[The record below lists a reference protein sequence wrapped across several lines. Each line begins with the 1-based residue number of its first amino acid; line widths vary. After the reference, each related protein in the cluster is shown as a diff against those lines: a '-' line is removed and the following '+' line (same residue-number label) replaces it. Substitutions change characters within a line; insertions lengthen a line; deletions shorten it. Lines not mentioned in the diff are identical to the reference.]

1 MPSFLILKPSH
12 NTNFSPFL
20 CSAILD
26 LTAGRDTQD
35 DIFIHLPW
43 SPNDSAIILNNVTMP
58 GFLMA
63 FLWGSLL
70 IGLLFMFDEPL
81 RINNSCDE
89 GETEKTKKKGQ
100 NGPSKAG
107 HVNSCVALVRVIFSN
122 SAFLVSVS
130 PFLKKYAFF
139 HVFNARFHVFR
150 CDRSLCIYLGSL
162 SCREKC

>member
-1 MPSFLILKPSH
+1 M
-12 NTNFSPFL
+12 
-20 CSAILD
+20 
-26 LTAGRDTQD
+26 TAGRDTQD

-70 IGLLFMFDEPL
+70 IGLIFIFDEPL
-81 RINNSCDE
+81 RINSSDE
-89 GETEKTKKKGQ
+89 SETEKSERKEQ

-130 PFLKKYAFF
+130 PPFLKYYAFACML
-139 HVFNARFHVFR
+139 NARFHVFQ
-150 CDRSLCIYLGSL
+150 CDRSLCIYLGSS
-162 SCREKC
+162 SCQEKC